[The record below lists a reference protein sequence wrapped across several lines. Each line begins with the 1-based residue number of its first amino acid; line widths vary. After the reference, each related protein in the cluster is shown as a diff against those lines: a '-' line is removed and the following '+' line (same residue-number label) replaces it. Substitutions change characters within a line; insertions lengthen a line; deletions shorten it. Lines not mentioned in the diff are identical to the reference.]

1 MAPLVECSTLR
12 DYCSALFAK
21 VGVPSADARTVAAS
35 LVEADL
41 RGVSSHGVTRVG
53 IYLERLRGGVVN
65 PRPSI
70 RRLREGPGA
79 ALLDGDN
86 GLGAVVGGYAMAEAV
101 RRAETCGTAWVC
113 VRNSN
118 HFGTAAWYAMQALQT
133 GCIGIALT
141 SAPPTMPIWG
151 GRSPFFGTNP
161 FAVAVPAGKERSIV
175 VDMATSVTARGK
187 IILAAKK
194 GEPIPDGLAIDPDG
208 RPTTDARLALA
219 GAVLPFGGHKGSAIA
234 LLVEVLSAVL
244 AGASMAPHV
253 GNLYDNPTGVQDIGH
268 GFGAIRIEAFAPL
281 AEFTARMDQLIREA
295 RQSPCAH
302 GADRIYMPGEI
313 EFDNAARNAARGLA
327 LPDVTVEDLR
337 IWGER
342 LGVAWPFAG
351 TNARNA

>member
-1 MAPLVECSTLR
+1 MALPVACTTLR
-12 DYCSALFAK
+12 DYCAALFEK
-21 VGVPSADARTVAAS
+21 TSVPLAEARTVAES

-70 RRLREGPGA
+70 RRLREAPGA
-79 ALLDGDN
+79 LLLDGDN
-86 GLGAVVGGYAMAEAV
+86 GLGAVVGRHAMAEAIQ
-101 RRAETCGTAWVC
+101 RAEQSGTAWVS

-118 HFGTAAWYAMQALQT
+118 HFGTAAWYAMQALQA

-151 GRSPFFGTNP
+151 GRWPFFGTNP
-161 FAVAVPAGKERSIV
+161 FAVAVPAGEERPIV

-194 GEPIPDGLAIDPDG
+194 GEPIPEGLAIDPDG
-208 RPTTDARLALA
+208 RPTTDAKLALA

-253 GNLYDNPTGVQDIGH
+253 GNLYDNPTGVQDVGH
-268 GFGAIRIEAFAPL
+268 GFGAIRIEAFTPVSA
-281 AEFTARMDQLIREA
+281 FTARMDQLIREA
-295 RQSPCAH
+295 RQSPRAL

-313 EFDNAARNAARGLA
+313 EFDNAARNAAQGLV
-327 LPDVTVEDLR
+327 LPEVTVEDLGV
-337 IWGER
+337 WGQR
-342 LGVAWPFAG
+342 LGVAWPFGAG
-351 TNARNA
+351 NAQRA